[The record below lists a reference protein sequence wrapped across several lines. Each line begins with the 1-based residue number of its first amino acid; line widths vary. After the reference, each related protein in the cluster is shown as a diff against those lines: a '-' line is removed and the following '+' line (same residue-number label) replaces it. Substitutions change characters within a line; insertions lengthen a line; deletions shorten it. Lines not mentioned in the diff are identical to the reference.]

1 MIAAGD
7 MHLRWIFCS
16 PRLHSCQ
23 AGLWHLQKSW
33 SPFKSKKLQIMFLFL
48 PTTRLLVINTV

>member
-16 PRLHSCQ
+16 IRHHSCQ
-23 AGLWHLQKSW
+23 ASL
-33 SPFKSKKLQIMFLFL
+33 
-48 PTTRLLVINTV
+48 